1 MKSQNG
7 DLFIYNAYWRTWSR
21 VLRPMSDKH
30 DQVEVDLTTPNGDI
44 ESEWEA
50 VRSIHIRKHCTSP
63 RHGDKLEEELPD
75 GVVKHLRRNVDE
87 ATLRRLL
94 HEDFLPQI
102 DWDKYRKVDNGG
114 ASLSQIS
121 KD

>member
-7 DLFIYNAYWRTWSR
+7 DLFIYNSYWRTWSR

-30 DQVEVDLTTPNGDI
+30 DQVEVDLTTPNSHI
-44 ESEWEA
+44 ESEWEK
-50 VRSIHIRKHCTSP
+50 VRNIHIRKHCTSP
-63 RHGDKLEEELPD
+63 RYGDLLEEELPD
-75 GVVKHLRRNVDE
+75 SVIKHLRRNVDE
-87 ATLRRLL
+87 AVLHRLL

-102 DWDKYRKVDNGG
+102 DWDKYHKVDNGG

>member
-7 DLFIYNAYWRTWSR
+7 DLFIYNSYWRTWSR

-30 DQVEVDLTTPNGDI
+30 DQVEVDLTTPNSDI

-50 VRSIHIRKHCTSP
+50 VRGIHIRKHCTSP

-75 GVVKHLRRNVDE
+75 GVVKHLRCNVDE

-102 DWDKYRKVDNGG
+102 DWDKYQKVDNGG

>member
-7 DLFIYNAYWRTWSR
+7 DLFTYNAYWRTWSR
-21 VLRPMSDKH
+21 VLRPMSQKH
-30 DQVEVDLTTPNGDI
+30 DQVEVDLTAINSDI

-50 VRSIHIRKHCTSP
+50 VRNIHIRSHCTPPS
-63 RHGDKLEEELPD
+63 HGDKLEDELPD
-75 GVVKHLRRNVDE
+75 HVVKTLRNRFDE
-87 ATLRRLL
+87 ATVQRLL
-94 HEDFLPQI
+94 HEDLLPLI

-114 ASLSQIS
+114 AALSQIS